1 MTPQRHLPNSGART
15 PPTARNRLGDASE
28 RTERTPTQP
37 GSERPAL
44 EQTLVCKPVDQLLT
58 LSPDDRALV
67 AFCCALRSQD
77 AQELLEQID
86 PMRATPLVRAAAA
99 LCGAGRPARIGAL
112 ARHLSPRPSEEAAK
126 ALRRRVSRDRVWFSR
141 LASDFV
147 PVGLR
152 LAAGWNEPSLPAA
165 DRRAHPALQTH
176 ARRFVARSL
185 GG

>member
-1 MTPQRHLPNSGART
+1 MNPQRHLPHSGAGT
-15 PPTARNRLGDASE
+15 PRTARNRLGDASE

-37 GSERPAL
+37 GFEKQAL
-44 EQTLVCKPVDQLLT
+44 EQTLVCNPVDQLLT

-67 AFCCALRSQD
+67 AFCCAVRAQD

-86 PMRATPLVRAAAA
+86 PMRATPLVRAATA
-99 LCGAGRPARIGAL
+99 LCCAGRPARIGAL

-126 ALRRRVSRDRVWFSR
+126 ALRRRISRDSLWFAR
-141 LASDFV
+141 LASDSV

-152 LAAGWNEPSLPAA
+152 LAAGWIEPSLPAA
-165 DRRAHPALQTH
+165 DRRAHPALQIH